1 MPLFARQER
10 MEDMLATIEWEFRA
24 TASLTGR
31 SQIQPQVLQAMAEV
45 PRNEF
50 VPAAQKNSAFA
61 NSPLP
66 IGAGQTISQPFIV
79 ALMTDLLNIA
89 PDHRILEIGTG
100 SGYQTAVLAKLAR
113 QVFSIEILS
122 SLARQ
127 AEQRLAGQDFHNIR
141 LKTGDGY
148 LGWAEEAPFDGIIVT
163 AAASHSPEPL
173 REQLKNGGRLVIPVG
188 VPGLHQD
195 LLLIEKTGEEFRTT
209 SVLGVVFVPL
219 IRKQD
224 AS

>member
-1 MPLFARQER
+1 
-10 MEDMLATIEWEFRA
+10 
-24 TASLTGR
+24 
-31 SQIQPQVLQAMAEV
+31 V

-50 VPAAQKNSAFA
+50 VPPTQKSSAFA

-113 QVFSIEILS
+113 QVFSVEILS
-122 SLARQ
+122 SLAQQ
-127 AEQRLAGQDFHNIR
+127 AEHRLVEQDFHNIR

-163 AAASHSPEPL
+163 AAASQVPEPL

-195 LLLIEKTGEEFRTT
+195 LLLIEKNGAEFRTT

-219 IRKQD
+219 VRKQD